1 MQGTQIQPDRDMRSS
16 SPILQRSASLHRRRL
31 RNLSSLLQ
39 RVFGDRLSLQL
50 DRQYVATDLRYASD
64 VNIDHPQLLA

>member
-1 MQGTQIQPDRDMRSS
+1 MQGTKAQPNRDMRSS
-16 SPILQRSASLHRRRL
+16 SPILQRSTSLHRRRL

-50 DRQYVATDLRYASD
+50 DCQYVATDVRDASD
-64 VNIDHPQLLA
+64 VNIDRP